1 MLRASLALIGLV
13 AAVVT
18 DAPAQDLNSRLK
30 TIAASKTVKLA
41 YRSDATPFSF
51 MNERRQ
57 VAGFTIDLCKEV
69 VTSLE
74 RQLNIQG
81 LTIQWVAVTTQSR
94 FDAVATGKADLECG
108 SSSVTLT
115 RMKQVDFSNFVFIE
129 STGVAVKSTSKIDS
143 LKDLAGKKIAVIGG
157 TTNERAMADTNRQSK
172 LNATIV
178 VVKDRDAAIAAFE
191 DGRADA
197 FASDKLLL
205 VGAQFKDPQA
215 VRILP
220 DELSIEPYAIV
231 LPRNDGALRLAVNTA
246 LAEIYRSGEILK
258 IFDRWFAPLGLQPGP
273 LLTSSYLLGA
283 LPE

>member
-30 TIAASKTVKLA
+30 TITASKTVRIA

-81 LTIQWVAVTTQSR
+81 LTIQWVPVTTQSR
-94 FDAVATGKADLECG
+94 FDAVANGKADLECG

-129 STGVAVKSTSKIDS
+129 STGVAVKSKSKIDG
-143 LKDLAGKKIAVIGG
+143 LKDLAGKKIAVISG

-172 LNATIV
+172 LNATMV

-246 LAEIYRSGEILK
+246 LAEIYRSGAILK